1 MLFQSHLQVLDTLVM
16 VVKMISIRRILLVIS
31 FTLLSV
37 VSIVGYNYSLHSRSS
52 PQLPYIFLIEAVLGT
67 AGVVASIIEYSYKD
81 RTKDHYFQ
89 QKWRDF
95 IKLSIPIILLYVIAG
110 IIVIVFF
117 KSITT
122 LLEIGLLYA
131 IVISIFYVKK
141 VTPHSR
147 DV

>member
-1 MLFQSHLQVLDTLVM
+1 M
-16 VVKMISIRRILLVIS
+16 VSIRRILLVIS
-31 FTLLSV
+31 FAIV
-37 VSIVGYNYSLHSRSS
+37 AIVSIIGYNYSLHSSSS
-52 PQLPYIFLIEAVLGT
+52 PQLPYIFLIQAVLGT

-95 IKLSIPIILLYVIAG
+95 IKLSTPITLIYVIAG
-110 IIVIVFF
+110 IIVTIFF

-131 IVISIFYVKK
+131 TIISVLYLRVKK
-141 VTPHSR
+141 G
-147 DV
+147 